1 MRSTTILILL
11 SAALLLPGASPVTA
25 EAEGRSLPDRETFE
39 YRWSLVGFG
48 GLIARLF
55 LPSHGEGVLTYERQ
69 ADGKVVSD
77 LLITSEHSK
86 QGEYWRYGS
95 VIDPRKGESVRAW
108 SSYRWRGEEKSK
120 EQDVEEPGVRDI
132 VAGIRALRL
141 DPPDKPR
148 PMEIWSDG
156 KIYPVVVIPKN
167 RETRRL
173 GDHEVPVRRYTVRG
187 VDVEGRN
194 PWKGSMELWLADDAI
209 STPVEIQ
216 LERSLAKLRLEL
228 TSLK

>member
-1 MRSTTILILL
+1 MRSTTILTTLL
-11 SAALLLPGASPVTA
+11 AALLLLGTSSVTA
-25 EAEGRSLPDRETFE
+25 EAEGSPLPDRETFE
-39 YRWSLVGFG
+39 YHWSLVGFG

-55 LPSHGEGVLTYERQ
+55 LPSHGEGILTYERE
-69 ADGKVVSD
+69 ADGTVVSD

-86 QGEYWRYGS
+86 EGEYWRYGS
-95 VIDPRKGESVRAW
+95 VIDTRKGESIRAW

-156 KIYPVVVIPKN
+156 KIYPVIVIPKN
-167 RETRRL
+167 REMRRL
-173 GDHEVPVRRYTVRG
+173 GDREVPVRRYTVRG
-187 VDVEGRN
+187 VEMEGRGR
-194 PWKGSMELWLADDAI
+194 WKGSMELWLAKDPV

-228 TSLK
+228 ESVH